1 MYITVR
7 FSFGAY
13 KIFPTN
19 FDLQPA
25 HSPISSMV
33 EHWYTVWSMHEDALQ
48 TIFIH
53 DIIGWVRVEDYINP
67 SLPPPLP
74 PAHIHTYTKIK
85 LNQNTT
91 TKIPKID

>member
-7 FSFGAY
+7 NSFGAY

-53 DIIGWVRVEDYINP
+53 DIIG
-67 SLPPPLP
+67 
-74 PAHIHTYTKIK
+74 
-85 LNQNTT
+85 
-91 TKIPKID
+91 